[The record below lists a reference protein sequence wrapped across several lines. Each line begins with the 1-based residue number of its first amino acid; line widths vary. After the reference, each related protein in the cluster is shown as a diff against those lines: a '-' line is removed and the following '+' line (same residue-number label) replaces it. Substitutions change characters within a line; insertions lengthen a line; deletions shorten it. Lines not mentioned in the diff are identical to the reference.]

1 MKTIAV
7 INLGYIGD
15 VINASPV
22 CIALKTTYPDAKLIF
37 ITVPSSIETAKCL
50 PYVDETIA
58 FDRYNEH
65 KGLKIFNL
73 GLKIRKQYNI
83 DEVIILTENFRS
95 ALLAFLTGAK
105 KRIGRSNEGRDFLL
119 THRIPFTEEEK
130 TENVHISDFYIRLT
144 KPLLKDIPDIN
155 NFLNY
160 SNEDKLYIKKL
171 LNEHNYQGED
181 LIGFNPFSAR
191 EFKDW
196 SQEEAK
202 KFIQFI
208 NNNTDKKVAIIGTE
222 KANKFCENLIQEGFN
237 DFYNLTNKTTIPQ
250 LIALTSMFKTFVS
263 VDSAPMHIALA
274 FNIPT
279 IALFFQK
286 NYTKWGPNNF
296 EKHKLMYNTAGIK
309 AEEVIKQMNLC
320 YTERLK

>member
-1 MKTIAV
+1 MKTIAI

-22 CIALKTTYPDAKLIF
+22 CIVLKEAYPNAKIIF
-37 ITVPSSIETAKCL
+37 ITVPSSIETAKCM

-73 GLKIRKQYNI
+73 GLKIRKKYKI
-83 DEVIILTENFRS
+83 DAAIILTENFRS
-95 ALLAFLTGAK
+95 ALLTFLTGAK

-130 TENVHISDFYIRLT
+130 TEKVHISDFYLKLT

-171 LNEHNYQGED
+171 LDEQGYLNED

-202 KFIQFI
+202 KFIEFI
-208 NNNTDKKVAIIGTE
+208 NNNTDKKVAIVGTE
-222 KANKFCENLIQEGFN
+222 KAHRFCENLIQEGFN
-237 DFYNLTNKTTIPQ
+237 DFYDLTNKTDIPQ
-250 LIALTSMFKTFVS
+250 LIALISMLKAFVS
-263 VDSAPMHIALA
+263 VDSAPMHIAISL
-274 FNIPT
+274 NITT

-286 NYTKWGPNNF
+286 NYAKWGPHDL
-296 EKHKLMYNTAGIK
+296 EKHKLIYNTEGIK

-320 YTERLK
+320 